1 MEEEKQTF
9 DFVLSRAVM
18 PLFDLVRLVRKN
30 IKKEQ
35 KNALPNGVLCLKGG
49 DLQAEIQPFKR
60 TSLMF
65 NLNEYFNEEF
75 FKTKKVVYVQI
86 SK

>member
-1 MEEEKQTF
+1 
-9 DFVLSRAVM
+9 M

-49 DLQAEIQPFKR
+49 DLQAETQPFKK
-60 TSLMF
+60 TSLIF
-65 NLNEYFNEEF
+65 DLKEYFNEEF